1 MCLLTDLFSVLCC
14 SLWGQHGRGCASLSV
29 GYSQLLSKYLTD
41 ISIQI
46 IFVGEVKFEGKKKKC
61 HEDKQLKSGTQ
72 NSEPTLSYMLVSEG
86 ELYIFIYVLI
96 MKWSHLESNLC
107 QLRLSILVLA
117 VSEFAARSFVQILPS
132 FLKTLSSP
140 EGAEAVYRGIQRF
153 PLATTC

>member
-1 MCLLTDLFSVLCC
+1 M
-14 SLWGQHGRGCASLSV
+14 SV

-96 MKWSHLESNLC
+96 MK
-107 QLRLSILVLA
+107 
-117 VSEFAARSFVQILPS
+117 
-132 FLKTLSSP
+132 
-140 EGAEAVYRGIQRF
+140 
-153 PLATTC
+153 